1 VRTTLEMGWGGTKT
15 KLWHEPVARVTLCT
29 RTCLAFRSP
38 LDVTLLPGRAMY
50 RLPSIAWVFFVV
62 SLFAPSLA
70 AQGTGQIRG
79 RVTGLGGQPI
89 AGALVVA
96 RSAADSTHGARGV
109 TAQDGGFRL
118 EVAPGQYR
126 VQITH
131 LGHQPHT
138 RAVSITAGTPAADLG
153 TVQLSAA
160 AVALQGITV
169 EAERSAVITAPDRTI
184 YNTRDMPAVQ
194 GGVATDALRTVP
206 ELDVDLEGKVTL
218 RGATPRI
225 HINGRP
231 TPMQGEALQQFLQQ
245 LPANRIDRIEV
256 MPNPSAKYEAEGV
269 GGIVNI
275 VLKNNAG
282 LGLSG
287 SLGLTAG
294 TRGETGGFG
303 NLAYQEGRVT
313 LFGNGSLN
321 FHERSSTSY
330 DFRQNLAADP
340 TTFLKQEGRSGNEGY
355 WSRGDFTAELQLT
368 KKSTLW
374 SSVSGG
380 GYGSDSEGTT
390 AYTLMDAAQD
400 PTERYDRTTTNV
412 WGRSQNDGSL
422 GFKHVVEE
430 GKHEFSVEAR
440 RSHNRGDNDGRY
452 LKQLFDLQGTPLDLP
467 PEVMVND
474 SDEEETRTWL
484 KADYERPLGETR
496 FQVGYQ
502 ANLQTTSSDQLRETY
517 STESATTPGRT
528 LRNAFQYD
536 EAFHQAYL
544 TVSRKFGKLSLQGGV
559 RAEQAHTEFLLP
571 TTGES
576 FDNDYTSLFPNAN
589 LGYDL
594 GKGRRLGL
602 NYSRRIQRPWIWYL
616 NPVDWSIDPLTRRVG
631 NPQLQPQ
638 YTHSIGGDLSW
649 SGQQGTLRFAPYY
662 RHTENDWGQI
672 TRADAAGVLTTT
684 WENVASMKSYGA
696 QVSAMLR
703 STGRLSGNVGV
714 GGHREVRDMSNLS
727 EDYSGSSFRY
737 NANGN
742 LTVAVDPT
750 LNLQGMLRY
759 NSPQELPQGRRSA
772 FVMSSIGV
780 RKQLFGKKA
789 TLNFR
794 VQDPFELA
802 RYDFQ
807 TRDRT
812 HIQIARNKWSMR
824 SASLSVSYNFGRRP
838 RSARRQGGDEAQQQP
853 EPPTGIPPQ

>member
-1 VRTTLEMGWGGTKT
+1 M
-15 KLWHEPVARVTLCT
+15 C
-29 RTCLAFRSP
+29 
-38 LDVTLLPGRAMY
+38 
-50 RLPSIAWVFFVV
+50 RLPSIAWILLLL
-62 SLFAPSLA
+62 SLLAPGLQ

-79 RVTGLGGQPI
+79 RVTGPGGAPI
-89 AGALVVA
+89 AGVVVAA
-96 RSAADSTHGARGV
+96 RSAADSTRGARGV
-109 TAQDGGFRL
+109 TGQDGSFRL
-118 EVAPGQYR
+118 DVGPGTYR

-138 RAVSITAGTPAADLG
+138 REVTLAPGAPAAELG
-153 TVQLSAA
+153 TVQLSAMP
-160 AVALQGITV
+160 VALQGITV
-169 EAERSAVITAPDRTI
+169 EAERSAVVTTPDRTI

-231 TPMQGEALQQFLQQ
+231 TPMQGEALQRFLEQ
-245 LPANRIDRIEV
+245 LPAHRIDRIEV
-256 MPNPSAKYEAEGV
+256 MPNPSARYEAEGV

-294 TRGETGGFG
+294 TRGQTGGFG
-303 NLAYQEGRVT
+303 NLAYQEGRLT

-321 FHERSSTSY
+321 FHDRSSTSY
-330 DFRQNLAADP
+330 DFRQNLVADP
-340 TTFLKQEGRSGNEGY
+340 TTFLKQEGRSGNQGRF
-355 WSRGDFTAELQLT
+355 SRVDFTAEFQVS

-380 GYGSDSEGTT
+380 GSGADSEGTT
-390 AYTLMDAAQD
+390 AYTHMDAAQD
-400 PTERYDRTTTNV
+400 PTERYDRISTSH

-430 GKHEFSVEAR
+430 GKHELSVEAR
-440 RSHNRGDNDGRY
+440 RSRHGGDNDGRY
-452 LKQLFDLQGTPLDLP
+452 LKQAFDPGGTPLDLP
-467 PEVMVND
+467 SEVIVND
-474 SDEEETRTWL
+474 ADEDETRTWI
-484 KADYERPLGETR
+484 KADYERPLGGIR

-502 ANLQTTSSDQLRETY
+502 ANLQTTSNDQLRETF
-517 STESATTPGRT
+517 SSASATTPVRT
-528 LRNAFQYD
+528 QRNAFRYD
-536 EAFHQAYL
+536 ENFQQAYL

-594 GKGRRLGL
+594 GEGRRLGL
-602 NYSRRIQRPWIWYL
+602 NYSRRIQRPWIWLL
-616 NPVDWSIDPLTRRVG
+616 NPVDWSVDPLTRRVG
-631 NPQLQPQ
+631 NPRLQPQ
-638 YTHSIGGDLSW
+638 YTHSVGGDLSW
-649 SGQQGTLRFAPYY
+649 NGKQGSLRLAPYY
-662 RHTENDWGQI
+662 RYTEDDWGQI

-714 GGHREVRDMSNLS
+714 GGHRQVRDMSNVSL
-727 EDYSGSSFRY
+727 DYSGRSFRY
-737 NANGN
+737 NANAN

-750 LNLQGMLRY
+750 LNVQGMLWY

-780 RKQLFGKKA
+780 RKQLFDKKA
-789 TLNFR
+789 TLNLR
-794 VQDPFELA
+794 VQDPFEMA
-802 RYDFQ
+802 RHDFQ

-812 HIQIARNKWSMR
+812 HVQIARNQWSMR

-838 RSARRQGGDEAQQQP
+838 RSARRQGGEEVQQP
-853 EPPTGIPPQ
+853 PEPQPGIPPQ